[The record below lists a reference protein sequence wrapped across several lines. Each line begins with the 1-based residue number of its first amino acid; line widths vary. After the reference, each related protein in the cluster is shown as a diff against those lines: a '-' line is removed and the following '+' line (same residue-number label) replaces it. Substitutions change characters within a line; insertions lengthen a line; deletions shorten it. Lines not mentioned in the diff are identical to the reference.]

1 MDNNYLPKIRIEE
14 LINDILK
21 ISKTEFADSVGMT
34 PNEINRL
41 GTKASGQN
49 NIRQLSRDKA
59 IDIRVKYH
67 DSHGITLDWLY
78 GLSDKLDLPD
88 ENMIPYEKY
97 YELLT
102 QLMELS
108 AQKDFE

>member
-14 LINDILK
+14 LINNILK
-21 ISKTEFADSVGMT
+21 ISKTDFVNTVGMT
-34 PNEINRL
+34 SNEINRL

-59 IDIRVKYH
+59 IEIRRKYH
-67 DSHGITLDWLY
+67 DSHGVTLDWLY
-78 GLSDKLDLPD
+78 GLSDKLDLPN
-88 ENMIPYEKY
+88 ENMVPYEKY
-97 YELLT
+97 HELLI